1 MLLFLNQT
9 IQKTKGINMWRIASI
24 LIIVCTL
31 VACDKNQIFD
41 QYQSTKNGWHRD
53 TLVQF
58 SWKQE
63 SAEPVN
69 LFIQLRNNEKYAFN
83 NLFVIAKLKFPNQKV
98 LVDTLEYTMAN
109 PDGKFID
116 QGFSSI
122 VTNQLYYKEKLTLEK
137 GDYTITLE
145 QANRKNG
152 SVKPLEVLDGVTD
165 VGFRVEKVDLKK

>member
-1 MLLFLNQT
+1 MLLFPNQT
-9 IQKTKGINMWRIASI
+9 IQKTKEINMWRICSI
-24 LIIVCTL
+24 LGMVCAL
-31 VACDKNQIFD
+31 VACDQNRIFN
-41 QYQSTKNGWHRD
+41 QYQSTKNGWHQD

-63 SAEPVN
+63 TAEPVN
-69 LFIQLRNNEKYAFN
+69 LYIQLRNNEDYAFN

-122 VTNQLYYKEKLTLEK
+122 VTNQLFYKENLKLDK
-137 GDYTITLE
+137 GEYHITLE

-152 SVKPLEVLDGVTD
+152 SVKPLEVLDGITD
-165 VGFRVEKVDLKK
+165 VGFRVEKVNQKK